1 VSSPRVI
8 TGSAGGLYLKV
19 PKGFPSRPTQDRVK
33 QAVFSS
39 LGALVPDARVLDL
52 FAGTGALGI
61 EALSRGARSALFV
74 EKDAR
79 TAAVLKDNLLHCH
92 LTGDVRSQSAQA
104 FLESYRGEP
113 FDLIFLDPPYAKD
126 ATNLAKSDLVPMLF
140 PHVAGGGMVIWE
152 HDGKNT
158 WSESRWF
165 QPPRTVKYGAS
176 AVSYL
181 RPHPPAETVPP
192 AAD

>member
-33 QAVFSS
+33 QAIYSS
-39 LGALVPDARVLDL
+39 LGALVPGSRVLDL

-61 EALSRGARSALFV
+61 EALSRGADSAFFV

-79 TAAVLKDNLLHCH
+79 TAAVLKENLAHCH
-92 LTGDVRSQSAQA
+92 LTADVRTCSVQS
-104 FLESYRGEP
+104 FLGSYQGEP

-126 ATNLAKSDLVPMLF
+126 HSDLAKSDLVPLVF
-140 PHVAGGGMVIWE
+140 AQLAPGGRVIWE
-152 HDGKNT
+152 HDAGNT
-158 WSESRWF
+158 WSDSDHF
-165 QPPRTVKYGAS
+165 PPPRTVRYGAT

-181 RPHPPAETVPP
+181 QATTIG
-192 AAD
+192 

>member
-1 VSSPRVI
+1 MSSPRVI

-33 QAVFSS
+33 QAVYSS
-39 LGALVPDARVLDL
+39 LGALVPGSRVLDL

-61 EALSRGARSALFV
+61 EALSRGAFSALFV

-79 TAAVLKDNLLHCH
+79 TAAVLKENLAHCH
-92 LTGDVRSQSAQA
+92 LTGDVRTCSAQS
-104 FLESYRGEP
+104 FLASYQGEA

-126 ATNLAKSDLVPMLF
+126 HSDLAKSDLVPLVF
-140 PHVAGGGMVIWE
+140 PQLAPGGRVIWE
-152 HDGKNT
+152 HDAGNT
-158 WSESRWF
+158 WSGSPHF
-165 QPPRTVKYGAS
+165 APPRTVRYGAT

-181 RPHPPAETVPP
+181 QASSSP
-192 AAD
+192 